1 MFFSSATT
9 LGSKSTIL
17 SLALSLSLS
26 LDLKLAYDCF
36 LVNDREFVNSVWS
49 IRILS
54 PQEVQQMGKQGVS
67 STQAKGLPST
77 SGGGGGGGLDDYVNH
92 RSASRGGLSTGI
104 MSVGAFDY

>member
-1 MFFSSATT
+1 M
-9 LGSKSTIL
+9 
-17 SLALSLSLS
+17 
-26 LDLKLAYDCF
+26 
-36 LVNDREFVNSVWS
+36 NSVRS

-77 SGGGGGGGLDDYVNH
+77 SGGGDGLDDYVNH

-104 MSVGAFDY
+104 MSVGAFERELESESERERLQGISIWSVRAKERNSQRVQAIC